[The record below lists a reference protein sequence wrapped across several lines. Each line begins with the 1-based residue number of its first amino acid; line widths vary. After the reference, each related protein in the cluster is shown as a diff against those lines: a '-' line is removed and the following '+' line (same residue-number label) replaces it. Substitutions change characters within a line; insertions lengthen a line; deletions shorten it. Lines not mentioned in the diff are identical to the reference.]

1 MRIYR
6 TVLILALSALFL
18 PSLAQSEA
26 GLLFEVGAEKKLSK
40 KFSVGLDA
48 DLRTRNDFNTMDRW
62 SVGIGGEFKPIK
74 NLKLDAG
81 YTLLNTNYREEVSF
95 QANGEPKK
103 WRPSYWGIRHRF
115 SFSATGSYKF
125 SNNLR
130 ISLRERWQ
138 YTYRPEKTVQRFN
151 FDEEKFGW
159 EDKVRSG
166 KGKSQLRSRFQVEYD
181 KKHALFTPFASI
193 ELYNSMAVE
202 KIRYTIGTDL
212 NLSKQHSFS
221 VFYRFQDMHNVES
234 GDYDPDM
241 HYIGAGYKFNF

>member
-1 MRIYR
+1 M
-6 TVLILALSALFL
+6 L
-18 PSLAQSEA
+18 PIVSMAQSDA
-26 GLLFEVGAEKKLSK
+26 GLWTSVGIDKKINKKLSFGLEGEFRSRNDFK
-40 KFSVGLDA
+40 TADRWSVGLDA
-48 DLRTRNDFNTMDRW
+48 TWKFNKKFR
-62 SVGIGGEFKPIK
+62 VA
-74 NLKLDAG
+74 AG
-81 YTLLNTNYREEVSF
+81 YVLLNDNRKEKISYNNDDPTSVNYY
-95 QANGEPKK
+95 NN
-103 WRPSYWGIRHRF
+103 WRPSYWTVRHRVF
-115 SFSATGSYKF
+115 AGFGLSTDVGRWSF
-125 SNNLR
+125 
-130 ISLRERWQ
+130 SLRERWQ

-166 KGKSQLRSRFQVEYD
+166 KGKHQLRSRFQVEYD